1 MCGRHV
7 FGMVA
12 FVFRVKREEEE
23 GGAGRSSGRERRELG
38 LILLRKDSE
47 DKFAELGE

>member
-1 MCGRHV
+1 MRGRHV

-23 GGAGRSSGRERRELG
+23 GGASRSSGKKVRRYE
-38 LILLRKDSE
+38 IVSLLTYHS
-47 DKFAELGE
+47 LNI

>member
-1 MCGRHV
+1 MRGRHV

-23 GGAGRSSGRERRELG
+23 GGAGRSSGKKVWRYEIV
-38 LILLRKDSE
+38 ILLCSE
-47 DKFAELGE
+47 SAEI

>member
-1 MCGRHV
+1 MRGRDV

-23 GGAGRSSGRERRELG
+23 RGAGRSSVKKVRRYA
-38 LILLRKDSE
+38 IVSLLTYHSLKI
-47 DKFAELGE
+47 

>member
-1 MCGRHV
+1 MRGRDV

-23 GGAGRSSGRERRELG
+23 GGAGWSSGKKVRRYEIVSLLTYHG
-38 LILLRKDSE
+38 LKI
-47 DKFAELGE
+47 